1 MLPRFLLIAVVVVA
15 SLSGAVAAQ
24 DAPNATAEN
33 TTAENTT
40 ATEPPETCSR
50 EITPT
55 LRLCSAEYVNGQ
67 AVLVLDSSIRD
78 RVTVTEAV
86 SLTEPRELRRDSFVV
101 DGKTE
106 IRMPVTPSNGRVGVT
121 IDDGTTLYG
130 VPLEQES
137 TLIGGPFTSSD
148 AQAAAF
154 GGGTGV
160 ALVTLFLVAKVVFG
174 RNDEPER
181 LA

>member
-1 MLPRFLLIAVVVVA
+1 MLPRFFLIAVVVVA

-33 TTAENTT
+33 STAGEQVN
-40 ATEPPETCSR
+40 TCSE

-55 LRLCSAEYVNGQ
+55 LRLCSADYVDGE
-67 AVLVLDSSIRD
+67 AVLLLNSDTRD

-86 SLTEPRELRRDSFVV
+86 ALTESRELRRDSFIV

-106 IRMPVTPSNGRVGVT
+106 IRMPVQPSNGRAGVT

-130 VPLEQES
+130 VPLETTS
-137 TLIGGPFTSSD
+137 TIVAGPFTASD
-148 AQAAAF
+148 AQAAGL
-154 GGGTGV
+154 GGGAGV
-160 ALVTLFLVAKVVFG
+160 AVVTIFLVAKVVYG
-174 RNDEPER
+174 RSEEPER

>member
-1 MLPRFLLIAVVVVA
+1 MLPRLFLIAVVVVA

-24 DAPNATAEN
+24 DAPNATAGN
-33 TTAENTT
+33 STAVDQVNK
-40 ATEPPETCSR
+40 CSQ

-55 LRLCSAEYVNGQ
+55 LRLCSAEYVDGE
-67 AVLVLDSSIRD
+67 AVLLLDSDQRD

-86 SLTEPRELRRDSFVV
+86 ALSEPRELHRQSFIV

-106 IRMPVTPSNGRVGVT
+106 IRMAVVPSNGRAGVT

-130 VPLEQES
+130 IPLR
-137 TLIGGPFTSSD
+137 TGTALVAGPFTASD
-148 AQAAAF
+148 AQAAGL
-154 GGGTGV
+154 GGGIGV
-160 ALVTLFLVAKVVFG
+160 AVVTVFLVAKVVYG
-174 RNDEPER
+174 RTEDPER

>member
-1 MLPRFLLIAVVVVA
+1 MFLRFLLVVVVVVA

-33 TTAENTT
+33 TTAVEQVNK
-40 ATEPPETCSR
+40 CSQ

-55 LRLCSAEYVNGQ
+55 LRLCSAEYVDGE
-67 AVLVLDSSIRD
+67 AVLLLDSDTRD

-86 SLTEPRELRRDSFVV
+86 ALTEARELRRDSFIV

-106 IRMPVTPSNGRVGVT
+106 IRMRVQPSNGRAGVT

-130 VPLEQES
+130 VPLR
-137 TLIGGPFTSSD
+137 TGTALVAGPFTASD
-148 AQAAAF
+148 AQAAGL
-154 GGGTGV
+154 GGGLGV
-160 ALVTLFLVAKVVFG
+160 AVVTIFLVAKVVYG
-174 RNDEPER
+174 RTEEPER